1 MLLYMDSEERVRQ
14 QQQDSPPHKAVINM
28 TTNMKTKRKPE
39 PKSDISGTFNR
50 VAEDLELFSVW
61 SPKRKPKWCH
71 RNGKPVAEPVINMT
85 VTRQRKITATYNQ
98 KMASGKV
105 EAAMKIADKH
115 FELCFKPKPILER
128 RPHEKDLPPPIVR
141 EEPVVKKVVE
151 DGQLFPELN
160 PVQRAAAEAE
170 AIAANVARRKAKELM
185 AAGKIEQWMK
195 FVSRNPISL
204 S

>member
-1 MLLYMDSEERVRQ
+1 MRKERDSNNQTAR
-14 QQQDSPPHKAVINM
+14 PHGAVINM
-28 TTNMKTKRKPE
+28 TTMNMKIKIKRKPE
-39 PKSDISGTFNR
+39 PVSDISGTTAR
-50 VAEDLELFSVW
+50 VTEDMELFRTGRWGQSRV
-61 SPKRKPKWCH
+61 KPKWCH

-85 VTRQRKITATYNQ
+85 VTRQRKITATFNQ
-98 KMASGKV
+98 KMATGKT

-115 FELCFKPKPILER
+115 FELCFKPAPVREH

-141 EEPVVKKVVE
+141 EEPAVKKVTE

-160 PVQRAAAEAE
+160 PVQRAAAVAD
-170 AIAANVARRKAKELM
+170 AVAANVARRKAKELM
-185 AAGKIEQWMK
+185 TAGKIEQWMK

>member
-1 MLLYMDSEERVRQ
+1 
-14 QQQDSPPHKAVINM
+14 M
-28 TTNMKTKRKPE
+28 TTMNSMKRKPE

-50 VAEDLELFSVW
+50 VAEDLELFTSVW
-61 SPKRKPKWCH
+61 TPKRKAQWRTRK
-71 RNGKPVAEPVINMT
+71 GKPLATPVINMT
-85 VTRQRKITATYNQ
+85 VARQRKITSTFNQ
-98 KMASGKV
+98 HMAAGKT

-115 FELCFKPKPILER
+115 FELCFKPAPVREH

-141 EEPVVKKVVE
+141 EEPVLVVPIE
-151 DGQLFPELN
+151 HGQVFPELN

-195 FVSRNPISL
+195 FVSRNPIAL

>member
-1 MLLYMDSEERVRQ
+1 MNSM
-14 QQQDSPPHKAVINM
+14 
-28 TTNMKTKRKPE
+28 KRKPE
-39 PKSDISGTFNR
+39 PKSDISGTTAR
-50 VAEDLELFSVW
+50 VTEELELFASVW

-85 VTRQRKITATYNQ
+85 VARQRKITATFNQ
-98 KMASGKV
+98 KMVAGKT

-115 FELCFKPKPILER
+115 FELCFKSAPVREH

-141 EEPVVKKVVE
+141 EEPVKLAEELLV
-151 DGQLFPELN
+151 PELN
-160 PVQRAAAEAE
+160 PVQRAAAVAE
-170 AIAANVARRKAKELM
+170 GVAANAARRKAKELM

-195 FVSRNPISL
+195 FVSRNPIAL